1 MRVVGISVDPP
12 EVSATHRGR
21 MGYTFTILADTQAET
36 IRRYDLMHEQGGPGG
51 TDISRPAEFYV
62 DASGVVRWTNI
73 TRAIN
78 IRATPSQILQGIDAA
93 QATAPGGG

>member
-1 MRVVGISVDPP
+1 MRVAAVSVDPP
-12 EVSATHRGR
+12 EVTAAHRR
-21 MGYTFTILADTQAET
+21 KMGFTFTFLADTQAEV

-62 DASGVVRWTNI
+62 DRSGTVRWTNI

-93 QATAPGGG
+93 RPAAR